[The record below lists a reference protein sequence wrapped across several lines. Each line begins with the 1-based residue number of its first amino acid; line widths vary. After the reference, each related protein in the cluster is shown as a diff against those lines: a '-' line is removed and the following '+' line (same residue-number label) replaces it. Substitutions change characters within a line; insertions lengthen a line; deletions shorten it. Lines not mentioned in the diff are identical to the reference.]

1 MEIYIVARTDAD
13 GYIDVYRAYSNYDQA
28 RLNAIKLMDDDDYA
42 DSEWQVLSV
51 NLDD

>member
-1 MEIYIVARTDAD
+1 MKINIVARTDAD
-13 GYIDVYRAYSNYDQA
+13 GYIDVYRAYSNYALA